1 MKVELEV
8 IEGPYKGKVFTF
20 TEADCFLVGRDGVG
34 CQAHFRL
41 DRGKDMYVSRNHLLV
56 EIKPPN
62 VYIRDNSSKNGTYL
76 KRMNSQNFERITYA
90 QVFDGD
96 EIKIGK
102 TVFKV
107 KIYPLEE
114 ISAYHCIRCGKEID
128 ETADDLALCSE
139 CRRKQEEPKKPL
151 TEKFFC
157 SSCGADITSMANR
170 DGKAVEL
177 KDVVFYLCKKCAE
190 KEKWELPHGT
200 PKNIDHYLILKEL
213 GRGGMGVVYKAWDE
227 KTGRVVALKMI
238 LPHLLPEEKYA
249 KKFLREIKTSS
260 LVLHPNLVRYINGK
274 ASGTKVY
281 FTMEF
286 VKDGSL
292 WDVFKRNNYSPL
304 PVKFVCEIMLQ
315 ALEGLDYLH
324 SHPQKFIHR
333 DLKPQNILLKKENG
347 KFIAKIA
354 DFGLAKSAITAGI
367 SDITKTGEV
376 AGTLLFMSPQQFLN
390 FKNPKPHFDTYSI
403 GVTFYLLIAGDY
415 PFDIP
420 KPRDIASLI
429 QAILNGKPIDPIQI
443 ILDEKQ
449 KPVPVREKNPSIPEK
464 LAQVIDKSV
473 QKSPEKRFQNA
484 KEFKEALIKA
494 MFSHQNSS
502 L

>member
-20 TEADCFLVGRDGVG
+20 TEADCFLVGRDGEG

-76 KRMNSQNFERITYA
+76 KRTNIQNFERITYA

-107 KIYPLEE
+107 KIYPMEE
-114 ISAYHCIRCGKEID
+114 KRAYYCIRCGREID

-139 CRRKQEEPKKPL
+139 CRRKQERPEIPL

-157 SSCGADITSMANR
+157 SSCGTDITSMANE

-190 KEKWELPHGT
+190 KEKGKLPYGT

-227 KTGRVVALKMI
+227 RTGRVVALKMI
-238 LPHLLPEEKYA
+238 LPQHLSDEKCA
-249 KKFLREIKTSS
+249 KRFMREMKISS
-260 LVLHPNLVRYINGK
+260 LALHPNLVRYINGK

-292 WDVFKRNNYSPL
+292 WDMFERNNYSPL

-367 SDITKTGEV
+367 SDITKPREV
-376 AGTLLFMSPQQFLN
+376 AGTLFFMSPQQFRN
-390 FKNPKPHFDTYSI
+390 FKYPEPHFDTYSM
-403 GVTFYLLIAGDY
+403 GVTLYLLISGDY

-420 KPRDIASLI
+420 KQIDITNLV
-429 QAILNGKPIDPIQI
+429 QAILKGKPIDPIQI
-443 ILDEKQ
+443 ILDQKQ

-464 LAQVIDKSV
+464 LARVIDKSV
-473 QKSPEKRFQNA
+473 QKNAEERFQNA
-484 KEFKEALIKA
+484 RGFKEALIKA
-494 MFSHQNSS
+494 MEG
-502 L
+502 